1 MVHAVLPFSDSLDFH
16 RLKSLR
22 HIFFQGLEGVITVF
36 GEVPLDSAPEELN
49 EIEFTM
55 ELGQE
60 NAAVACCLDDF
71 LNQGPLRFEIGLQIK
86 NMFSAAISCLTA
98 VLALHMQSILP

>member
-1 MVHAVLPFSDSLDFH
+1 MICIHPTVHAVLPFPDSFNFH
-16 RLKSLR
+16 RLKSLG

-55 ELGQE
+55 ELGQKMQQWP
-60 NAAVACCLDDF
+60 AAS
-71 LNQGPLRFEIGLQIK
+71 
-86 NMFSAAISCLTA
+86 MTS
-98 VLALHMQSILP
+98 